1 MKKFIICFIVIA
13 LGLSMVVAYLQFRR
27 VEFDFEE
34 VSGGYALS
42 KYMSRASDVEDGKLH
57 LDIPDYVDGDT
68 SKPITTLSDFSLAN
82 DENLTSIH
90 IGKLV
95 TSISPWA
102 FTNIRN
108 LEKFTVSEENPNYTA
123 VDGVLYTKDL
133 TTIVSYPN
141 SRGVAKNVSGLQL
154 VIEAYSSYVMPDSV
168 TKIGEQAFYKCSY
181 LEKIEFSPNLKT
193 IGARLPKLLQGQS
206 FQIGYSD

>member
-27 VEFDFEE
+27 IEFDFKE

-42 KYMSRASDVEDGKLH
+42 KYMSRASDVTDGKLH

-68 SKPITTLSDFSLAN
+68 SKPITTLKDFAFAN

-95 TSISPWA
+95 TSISSWT
-102 FTNIRN
+102 FVNIKN
-108 LEKFTVSEENPNYTA
+108 LQNHRS
-123 VDGVLYTKDL
+123 
-133 TTIVSYPN
+133 
-141 SRGVAKNVSGLQL
+141 
-154 VIEAYSSYVMPDSV
+154 
-168 TKIGEQAFYKCSY
+168 
-181 LEKIEFSPNLKT
+181 
-193 IGARLPKLLQGQS
+193 
-206 FQIGYSD
+206 